1 MPRAGSARSAC
12 STGVTRCWQCAYGT
26 RVEVE
31 LPDMGPVWVED
42 AETGEQ
48 LYVDTH
54 DPKFRAQFAEEV
66 RRREA
71 DLNATFLHAGVEPW
85 SLSTAEDL
93 VRAIV
98 RFASVRKQVHGR
110 RREPVSR
117 TMPRVPRKDGGEI
130 DDISLAIHAAGFT
143 DRPAGRL
150 GCTCR
155 SAASAV
161 RWQLILAACSRP
173 GARRLVFAAIFQRR
187 CFSSAW

>member
-1 MPRAGSARSAC
+1 M
-12 STGVTRCWQCAYGT
+12 RCWQCAYGI

-31 LPDMGPVWVED
+31 LPDMGPVWIED

-71 DLNATFLHAGVEPW
+71 ALNATFLHAGVEPW

-98 RFASVRKQVHGR
+98 GFASARKQVHGR
-110 RREPVSR
+110 RREHVS
-117 TMPRVPRKDGGEI
+117 D
-130 DDISLAIHAAGFT
+130 
-143 DRPAGRL
+143 
-150 GCTCR
+150 
-155 SAASAV
+155 SAQGLSK
-161 RWQLILAACSRP
+161 
-173 GARRLVFAAIFQRR
+173 
-187 CFSSAW
+187 